1 MLDDFVRGYAVAVA
15 EDARE
20 AGRLDDVRQEQ
31 VAFDQALVT
40 SDALRLALTD
50 AGLPTIERRGIVADL
65 LVDRALPE
73 TVDLVT
79 LIVRAVRPADVPS
92 TIAETITLFED
103 AINAGAGVID
113 ADAPAGRAA
122 ARERIRGYVERVLRQ
137 LSSPQELDEVEDE
150 LFRFARILEDNPA
163 LRRVLEDVNFAT
175 DARIGVLTDLLGSR
189 ATPSMLRVSRYV
201 VRAGRLRNLVGTY
214 DMLAELIAEERNR
227 RIAEVRSAVPLT
239 DEETSRLAVAL
250 GRLVSREVEVRDI
263 EDTTVIGGML
273 ISIGDLFIDGTVR
286 LRFERLRDE
295 FAQQS

>member
-20 AGRLDDVRQEQ
+20 AGRLDDVRQEH

-113 ADAPAGRAA
+113 ADAPAGRTA